1 MGELV
6 KQAAGGPHD
15 RVEEE
20 TAQYLTFYVANERYA
35 IAILDVK
42 EIIEVGNV
50 TRVPMTPNHIRGVLN
65 LRGNVVPIVDLC
77 ARLGKGVCEL
87 SKRSAIILVEVS
99 DRAERHMLGM
109 LVDEVHEILEIDATH
124 LQPAPDFGTAIRTDF
139 IHAMGRVD
147 DLFIILLDI
156 NHVLSTDELSTL
168 QQVSAAAGTSPGKL
182 AANPGE
188 PAESGITESE
198 G

>member
-6 KQAAGGPHD
+6 SQAIADSPD
-15 RVEEE
+15 KVSEE
-20 TAQYLTFYVANERYA
+20 TTQYLTFYVAGERYA

-42 EIIEVGNV
+42 EIIEVGNI
-50 TRVPMTPNHIRGVLN
+50 TRVPMTPDHIRGVLN
-65 LRGNVVPIVDLC
+65 LRGSVVPIIDLG

-87 SKRSAIILVEVS
+87 SKRSAIILVEIS
-99 DRAERHMLGM
+99 HRAERHMLGM
-109 LVDEVHEILEIDATH
+109 LVDEVHEILEIDCNH
-124 LQPAPDFGTAIRTDF
+124 LQPPPDFGTAIRTDF

-156 NHVLSTDELSTL
+156 NHVLSTDELSAL
-168 QQVSAAAGTSPGKL
+168 QQISEHTQPDAAVKSQKKGL
-182 AANPGE
+182 
-188 PAESGITESE
+188 TESE